1 MTGARDI
8 PRLLVAAAHKSSGK
22 TTVSIGLGRALSA
35 RGLIVQPFKKG
46 PDYIDPMWL
55 GRAAGRPCYNLDFN
69 TQERAEIIGTVVARS
84 KGAGL
89 ALIEGNK
96 GLHDGVDLEGSDSNA
111 AVAKLVGAPVLLVVD
126 AEGITRGIAPLL
138 VGYRQ
143 FDPGVRIA
151 GVIINKVAGPRHE
164 SKLVAAVERYCDIP
178 VLGTL
183 RRDDAIAVRERHL
196 GLTTPAETGAAEARI
211 ARIAEAVRGSVDL
224 DKVLAAAATAVPLA
238 AEDVAMARSETGS
251 GGGPRVRIAVAR
263 DTAFGFYY
271 PDDLEALERAGAELV
286 FFDTM
291 ADRRLPDADGL
302 LIGGGFPETQLG
314 PLADNAELR
323 AEIKFRIEAGMP
335 AYAECGGLMYL
346 CRSIAFGGESRAMV
360 GVVPGDAVMCEKP
373 QGRGQV
379 RLAETPAAP
388 WPAVAGQG
396 GDGWPVNAH
405 EFHFAAV
412 RNLPPSLDYA
422 FRVVRGDGIDQRRDG
437 VVVHNLLATFSH
449 QRDTSR
455 NPWARRFVAFVRR
468 CAAARAAVHEPA
480 SRPGPTE
487 TSHRAPGG
495 VAP

>member
-1 MTGARDI
+1 MTGARNI

-35 RGLIVQPFKKG
+35 RGLLVQPFKKG

-55 GRAAGRPCYNLDFN
+55 GRATGRPCYNLDFN
-69 TQERAEIIGTVVARS
+69 TQERAEMVGTVVVRS
-84 KGAGL
+84 QGAGL

-143 FDPGVRIA
+143 FDPEVVIA

-224 DKVLAAAATAVPLA
+224 DKVLAAAATAAPLA
-238 AEDVAMARSETGS
+238 AEDVAMARTEAGS

-286 FFDTM
+286 YFDTM
-291 ADRRLPDADGL
+291 ADRRLPDVDGL

-314 PLADNAELR
+314 RLADNAELR

-346 CRSIAFGGESRAMV
+346 CRSITFGGESRAMV

-437 VVVHNLLATFSH
+437 VVVHNLVATFSH

-468 CAAARAAVHEPA
+468 CAAARAAVREPA

-487 TSHRAPGG
+487 ISHRAPGG